1 MSEKIDKVVLLDHG
15 HNDLTVVNA
24 ARCSFDKQ
32 VVALSDKDRHLIK
45 FLAKNGHWTPFGHPQ
60 FSFVLDFMCP
70 QDTLRWL
77 EGAQSC
83 NVNFILLAANRLQVT
98 LSLYAAVLLNIE
110 IPHIASN
117 TSVEALKAHTTP
129 VCSIVPEVVNQT
141 RADTA
146 TFKLTMP
153 VFVERQWTTHK
164 QNLFISKPETIVRN
178 EVSRRYI
185 DTPPQYHVP
194 ADFRL
199 KAENVKQGSSSDVLI
214 NTERSL
220 ATEAYLQSIAEG
232 DSTYKDLLGL
242 GVCPE
247 QARAV
252 LPLAHLTTFWETGT
266 LEAWKRVVR
275 LRLHPH
281 AQKEIREY
289 AQEIDYI
296 LRNKYPT
303 QWDNLKG

>member
-1 MSEKIDKVVLLDHG
+1 MSEKIDKVVLLEHG
-15 HNDLTVVNA
+15 NNDLTVVNA

-32 VVALSDKDRHLIK
+32 VTEMGEKDRKLIQY
-45 FLAKNGHWTPFGHPQ
+45 LAKNGHWTPFGHPQ
-60 FSFVLDFMCP
+60 FSFILDFMVP
-70 QDTLRWL
+70 GDTLRWL

-83 NVNFILLAANRLQVT
+83 NINFITIGASRLKVT
-98 LSLYAAVLLNIE
+98 LSIYAAVLLNIE
-110 IPHIASN
+110 MHTIAVQS
-117 TSVEALKAHTTP
+117 SVEALKAYTTP
-129 VCSIVPEVVNQT
+129 VCSTIPEVV
-141 RADTA
+141 RAERARTA
-146 TFKLTMP
+146 TFKFTMP

-199 KAENVKQGSSSDVLI
+199 KAENVKQGSSSDVLV
-214 NTERSL
+214 NTERSI